1 MRMNRTYKLLISG
14 LCALF
19 LMLMVHPTHA
29 QDKIEYGIFDH
40 LGAGISIGTDG
51 IGVDV
56 AAPLTNYVAFRT
68 GISFWPGI
76 KFKKKDI
83 HIKDNDPPTL

>member
-56 AAPLTNYVAFRT
+56 AAPLTNYFHRT
-68 GISFWPGI
+68 HV
-76 KFKKKDI
+76 K
-83 HIKDNDPPTL
+83 